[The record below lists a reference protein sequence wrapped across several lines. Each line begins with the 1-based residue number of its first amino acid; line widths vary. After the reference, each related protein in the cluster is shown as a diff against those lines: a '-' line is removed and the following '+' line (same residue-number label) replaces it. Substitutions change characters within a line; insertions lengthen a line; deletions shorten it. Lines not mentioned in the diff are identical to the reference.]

1 MTVVRNLIKI
11 IVPIIIVAGFF
22 FIMSNFKHTQTL
34 SLGEEKRIK
43 EYASLMQQAKAKE
56 EDKTQIL
63 SLSSVAALG
72 KGSAGE
78 EVKVV
83 QKSLGLNPDGFFG
96 LQTEQ
101 AVKEFQV
108 KNGYTA
114 DGVVGPKTWEALV
127 NTGKNAEGTAESTS
141 NSL

>member
-22 FIMSNFKHTQTL
+22 FIMSNFKHTQKL
-34 SLGEEKRIK
+34 SLAEEKRIK
-43 EYASLMQQAKAKE
+43 EYASLMRQAKAKE

-78 EVKVV
+78 EVKAV

-96 LQTEQ
+96 LKTEQ

-114 DGVVGPKTWEALV
+114 DGVVGPQTWDALV
-127 NTGKNAEGTAESTS
+127 NPSKNAGDTAESTS

>member
-34 SLGEEKRIK
+34 SLAEKKRIK

>member
-1 MTVVRNLIKI
+1 MKI
-11 IVPIIIVAGFF
+11 LVPIIIVAGFF

-34 SLGEEKRIK
+34 SSAEEKRIK

>member
-34 SLGEEKRIK
+34 SLAEEKRIK
-43 EYASLMQQAKAKE
+43 EYTSLIQQAKAKE

-101 AVKEFQV
+101 AVKEFQM

-114 DGVVGPKTWEALV
+114 DGVVGPQTWDALV
-127 NTGKNAEGTAESTS
+127 NTSKNAEGTAESTS

>member
-1 MTVVRNLIKI
+1 MTIVRNLMKI
-11 IVPIIIVAGFF
+11 FVPIIIVAGFF

-34 SLGEEKRIK
+34 SSAEEKRIK

-78 EVKVV
+78 EVKTV

>member
-34 SLGEEKRIK
+34 SLAEEKRIK
-43 EYASLMQQAKAKE
+43 EYARLIQQAKAKE

>member
-34 SLGEEKRIK
+34 SLAEEKRIK
-43 EYASLMQQAKAKE
+43 EYTSLIQQAKAKE

>member
-34 SLGEEKRIK
+34 SLAEEKRIK
-43 EYASLMQQAKAKE
+43 EYTSLIQQAKAKE

-127 NTGKNAEGTAESTS
+127 NMGKNAEGTAESTS